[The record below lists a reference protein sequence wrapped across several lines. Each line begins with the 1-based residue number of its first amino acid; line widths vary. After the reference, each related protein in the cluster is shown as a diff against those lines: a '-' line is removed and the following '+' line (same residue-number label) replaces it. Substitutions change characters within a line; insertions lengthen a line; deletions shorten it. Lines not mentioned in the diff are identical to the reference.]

1 MDVLSIFNVFVSSL
15 ANLLANQVL
24 REMNGLET
32 DTENLT
38 PADPGSNLAFMEST
52 QNKLIAQ
59 SASEPTTAGIWR
71 CAGDLTD
78 I

>member
-52 QNKLIAQ
+52 
-59 SASEPTTAGIWR
+59 
-71 CAGDLTD
+71 
-78 I
+78 

>member
-1 MDVLSIFNVFVSSL
+1 MDVLLSIFNVFVSSL
-15 ANLLANQVL
+15 AYLLANQVL
-24 REMNGLET
+24 LEINGLET
-32 DTENLT
+32 DTDNLT
-38 PADPGSNLAFMEST
+38 ADPGSNLAFMEST